1 MLKSL
6 NQHYLAP
13 IRSFNR
19 AARLFLIT
27 TIINGVILSGWML
40 FFNFY
45 MLKSGF
51 TLEFLGLVN
60 SMPSAAGLVFGLLVG
75 RISDRIGR
83 KPSLFI
89 GIGFA
94 SLFMLAQITFRQP
107 VIIAVSAFLTG
118 VFNMLFI
125 VSQAP
130 LMMKLSHSEN
140 RTMLFSLNY
149 GLQTISGAVGSLFA
163 GQLPGLFGLLLH
175 VQAQSS
181 TAYQAVLIISVL
193 LGTTSLIPV
202 WLMKEPP
209 SIPSTEP
216 LKPPAPP
223 QTSQTQGGASIP
235 LSRQKLS
242 PAFLA
247 LTARMTLPQ
256 ILIGLGAA
264 ILIPYMNVFY
274 KVRFSISDAD
284 LGLLY
289 SLSDLL
295 IGIGSLMAP
304 WLASRLGGKVRAVA
318 VTQLGSLV
326 FLLVTGFAPFLW
338 LSSAGYLLRTGLMNM
353 SSPLYSAFCM
363 ERTPEHRQ
371 GLVNSILSLSWNI
384 GWAVGPF
391 ISGIVQQR
399 YGFAPLFIA
408 TSILYFV
415 AVTIIWTF
423 FKGAEKI
430 PAFPPTAVK
439 SPEFLD

>member
-1 MLKSL
+1 
-6 NQHYLAP
+6 
-13 IRSFNR
+13 
-19 AARLFLIT
+19 
-27 TIINGVILSGWML
+27 
-40 FFNFY
+40 
-45 MLKSGF
+45 
-51 TLEFLGLVN
+51 
-60 SMPSAAGLVFGLLVG
+60 
-75 RISDRIGR
+75 
-83 KPSLFI
+83 
-89 GIGFA
+89 
-94 SLFMLAQITFRQP
+94 
-107 VIIAVSAFLTG
+107 
-118 VFNMLFI
+118 
-125 VSQAP
+125 
-130 LMMKLSHSEN
+130 
-140 RTMLFSLNY
+140 
-149 GLQTISGAVGSLFA
+149 
-163 GQLPGLFGLLLH
+163 
-175 VQAQSS
+175 
-181 TAYQAVLIISVL
+181 
-193 LGTTSLIPV
+193 
-202 WLMKEPP
+202 
-209 SIPSTEP
+209 
-216 LKPPAPP
+216 
-223 QTSQTQGGASIP
+223 
-235 LSRQKLS
+235 
-242 PAFLA
+242 
-247 LTARMTLPQ
+247 
-256 ILIGLGAA
+256 
-264 ILIPYMNVFY
+264 MNVFY

-408 TSILYFV
+408 TAILYFV

-430 PAFPPTAVK
+430 PAFPPTIVK

>member
-202 WLMKEPP
+202 WLMKEPL

-216 LKPPAPP
+216 LKP
-223 QTSQTQGGASIP
+223 SG
-235 LSRQKLS
+235 
-242 PAFLA
+242 
-247 LTARMTLPQ
+247 
-256 ILIGLGAA
+256 
-264 ILIPYMNVFY
+264 
-274 KVRFSISDAD
+274 
-284 LGLLY
+284 
-289 SLSDLL
+289 
-295 IGIGSLMAP
+295 
-304 WLASRLGGKVRAVA
+304 
-318 VTQLGSLV
+318 
-326 FLLVTGFAPFLW
+326 
-338 LSSAGYLLRTGLMNM
+338 SSADIPNTRRRFDPFTSPKAFARVRCINSQDDRAANSDRARRGHPD
-353 SSPLYSAFCM
+353 PLYECVLQGAFQ
-363 ERTPEHRQ
+363 H
-371 GLVNSILSLSWNI
+371 
-384 GWAVGPF
+384 
-391 ISGIVQQR
+391 QR
-399 YGFAPLFIA
+399 C
-408 TSILYFV
+408 
-415 AVTIIWTF
+415 
-423 FKGAEKI
+423 
-430 PAFPPTAVK
+430 
-439 SPEFLD
+439 